1 MGASVGTESSAS
13 AQRAWPTQMTTEKTV
28 NQRAAEAAAP
38 GADVA
43 PLAAVPVAPA
53 PAAAAPPA
61 AAPVA
66 AASSAATAPAA
77 DVFGLASWM
86 RWWMPP
92 AQQAPTATVPGLS
105 ISPERLAELQNGYV
119 NAMTAIW
126 NDFIAHPDRAAAP
139 IRDPRFADPAWQE
152 NSLASFV
159 ARTYLVNAEFM
170 NELAAKVE
178 ADPKTK
184 ARVRFA
190 VSQWIDAAA
199 PSNFLAFNPKVQKR
213 LVETK
218 GGSLTFGLQNLL
230 DDLVKG
236 KISQS
241 DEAAFEIG
249 RNVATSEGMV
259 VFENDVIQLIQYK
272 PLTATVRSRPLLIV
286 PPCINKFYILDLQ
299 PENSLVRFCVER
311 GNTVFLISWRNPG
324 QDQRTLTWDDY
335 VERGPV
341 AAVEVVRQIS
351 GAAKINAL
359 GFCVGGTLLATAL
372 SVMRARGDDP
382 AASLTLLAS
391 LLDFSDSGILDIFI
405 DETYVRM
412 REQTIGQGGL
422 MPGRDL
428 ANTFSSL
435 RANDLVWNYV
445 VNNYLEGRPPPAF
458 DLLYWN
464 GDSTNLP
471 GPMYSW
477 YLRNTYLE
485 NNLVAP
491 NKVSTCGVPIDL
503 GRIQVP
509 AYVFAARE
517 DHIVPWRGAYASA
530 RALTGV
536 RPAELQFV
544 VGASGHIAGT
554 INPASKSRRSY
565 WVGQPS
571 VLPKA
576 ADDWFESAQE
586 LPGSW
591 WIHWD
596 RWLSAFAD
604 AEVDAPGVYGS
615 EKYSLIEPAPGR
627 YVREKAQDATAGG

>member
-1 MGASVGTESSAS
+1 
-13 AQRAWPTQMTTEKTV
+13 
-28 NQRAAEAAAP
+28 
-38 GADVA
+38 
-43 PLAAVPVAPA
+43 
-53 PAAAAPPA
+53 
-61 AAPVA
+61 
-66 AASSAATAPAA
+66 
-77 DVFGLASWM
+77 M

-92 AQQAPTATVPGLS
+92 APRTSTVPGLS
-105 ISPERLAELQNGYV
+105 ISPERLAALQDGYIK
-119 NAMTAIW
+119 AMTAIW
-126 NDFIAHPDRAAAP
+126 NDFVTHPDRAAAP
-139 IRDPRFADPAWQE
+139 IRDSRFADPAWQE
-152 NSLASFV
+152 NSLASFA

-170 NELAAKVE
+170 NELAANVE
-178 ADPKTK
+178 ADSKTK

-199 PSNFLAFNPKVQKR
+199 PSNFFAFNPKVQKR

-230 DDLVKG
+230 DDVAKG

-241 DEAAFEIG
+241 DETAFEIG
-249 RNVATSEGMV
+249 RNVATSQGMV

-272 PLTATVRSRPLLIV
+272 PLTATVRARPLLIV

-299 PENSLVRFCVER
+299 SENSLVRFCVER
-311 GNTVFLISWRNPG
+311 GNTVFLVSWRNPG
-324 QDQRTLTWDDY
+324 PDQGTLTWDDY

-341 AAVEVVRQIS
+341 AAVDAVRQIS
-351 GAAKINAL
+351 GSAKINAL
-359 GFCVGGTLLATAL
+359 GFCVGGTLIATAL

-382 AASLTLLAS
+382 AASLTLLTS
-391 LLDFSDSGILDIFI
+391 LLDFSESGILDIFI

-471 GPMYSW
+471 GPMYTW

-485 NNLVAP
+485 NNLVVP
-491 NKVSTCGVPIDL
+491 NKVSTCGVPVDL
-503 GRIQVP
+503 GRIHVP
-509 AYVFAARE
+509 TYVFAARE
-517 DHIVPWRGAYASA
+517 DHIVPWKGAYESA

-536 RPAELQFV
+536 LPAELQFV
-544 VGASGHIAGT
+544 LGASGHIAGT
-554 INPASKSRRSY
+554 INPASKNRRNY
-565 WVGQPS
+565 WVGPPS
-571 VLPKA
+571 ALPKK
-576 ADDWFESAQE
+576 ADDWFDSSEE
-586 LPGSW
+586 MPGSW

-596 RWLSAFAD
+596 RWLSGFAD
-604 AEVDAPGVYGS
+604 GEVDAPGAYGS
-615 EKYSLIEPAPGR
+615 EKYSPIEPAPGR
-627 YVREKAQDATAGG
+627 YVRQKAQDATAGG